1 MKIFH
6 IFFLYLKQGW
16 NIFLN
21 QEIIIVSYQFK
32 LGQVK
37 VISLGRIWHQIYK
50 YSFFSNEIFHTKVTD
65 FT

>member
-6 IFFLYLKQGW
+6 IFFLYLKQWW

-37 VISLGRIWHQIYK
+37 VISSGRIWHQIYK
-50 YSFFSNEIFHTKVTD
+50 YSFFSNEIFHTKVAD